1 MGLYRESHI
10 TDEDRARSC
19 RIFKDAVIIL
29 GFVFFKKISGKAR
42 RKKKELRVLQEH
54 KKYRGRAGSP
64 GRDSTGNMTVGAHR
78 QGGLPTDPKQ
88 EVMLQ
93 LCTHRA

>member
-29 GFVFFKKISGKAR
+29 GFFFFFKSVERHAGK
-42 RKKKELRVLQEH
+42 KRVESF
-54 KKYRGRAGSP
+54 AG
-64 GRDSTGNMTVGAHR
+64 A
-78 QGGLPTDPKQ
+78 Q
-88 EVMLQ
+88 EV
-93 LCTHRA
+93 

>member
-29 GFVFFKKISGKAR
+29 GFFFFLNQWKGTQE
-42 RKKKELRVLQEH
+42 KKELRVLQEH